1 MQQIDFRGGARLV
14 ADAMARR
21 GPWAHVKKPAM
32 VWLRLAGG
40 ALAGV
45 YSTTSLPDALVLLA
59 PAIVVALC
67 GAAVAM
73 GWVRD
78 DSR

>member
-1 MQQIDFRGGARLV
+1 
-14 ADAMARR
+14 
-21 GPWAHVKKPAM
+21 VKKPAL
-32 VWLRLAGG
+32 VWLSLASG

-45 YSTTSLPDALVLLA
+45 YSTTLLSNALVLLA

-78 DSR
+78 DAS

>member
-1 MQQIDFRGGARLV
+1 
-14 ADAMARR
+14 
-21 GPWAHVKKPAM
+21 VKKPAL
-32 VWLRLAGG
+32 VWLSLAGG

-45 YSTTSLPDALVLLA
+45 YSTTLLSDALVLLA

-73 GWVRD
+73 GWLRD
-78 DSR
+78 DAS